1 MDTIERPWE
10 TGAFICLEMWSFKW
24 ILHQILILGIYHTEM
39 ESIEV
44 YLITAFLVTAEDR
57 K

>member
-10 TGAFICLEMWSFKW
+10 TGAFICLAMWSFKW